1 MERSAT
7 PEETAKIKALLK
19 EAVGAGAFGFTT
31 TNAAQHIGYHGRP
44 LACRQADR
52 AEFTAYCNA
61 LKELGRGTIQLALTN
76 SVSEVDESERALLDM
91 LLSES
96 GRPRSEEHT
105 SELQSL
111 MRISY

>member
-7 PEETAKIKALLK
+7 PEETAKIKALLT

-61 LKELGRGTIQLALTN
+61 LKELGR
-76 SVSEVDESERALLDM
+76 
-91 LLSES
+91 
-96 GRPRSEEHT
+96 SEEHT

-111 MRISY
+111 MRISYAVFCVKQKIHKHLLKHTHK